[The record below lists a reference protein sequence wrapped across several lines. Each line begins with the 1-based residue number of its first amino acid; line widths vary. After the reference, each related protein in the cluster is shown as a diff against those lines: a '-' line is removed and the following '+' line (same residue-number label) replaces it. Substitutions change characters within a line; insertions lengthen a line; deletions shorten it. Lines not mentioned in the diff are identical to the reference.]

1 MNGNSSREPPL
12 SPSPSLSSSSMGSK
26 SRLLEWGSSVSIN
39 FDKPCVEF
47 ESTRL
52 SSTMRVKNN
61 RDELADEIYIYIYI
75 YIHGWKTRSVHRGS
89 VYRGRIFPFRRLTA
103 RPMDYLSSLYQPR
116 REKWRSFVSGGRTSG
131 RIGAIS
137 SRPRSNDARVP
148 LPVPGR
154 RELEKQLDPAYSI
167 RPLYLYRGYDIAS
180 FLFHVGELSS
190 LPFYG
195 FYATVI
201 CISLSLSLGRT
212 SYVLSFYRE
221 TEKIAKERS
230 QFLVTRL
237 EREWKGFFKS
247 REKYA
252 TRY

>member
-1 MNGNSSREPPL
+1 MDGRHVACTYTEDP
-12 SPSPSLSSSSMGSK
+12 
-26 SRLLEWGSSVSIN
+26 
-39 FDKPCVEF
+39 
-47 ESTRL
+47 
-52 SSTMRVKNN
+52 
-61 RDELADEIYIYIYI
+61 
-75 YIHGWKTRSVHRGS
+75 
-89 VYRGRIFPFRRLTA
+89 YRGRWIFPFRGLTA

-116 REKWRSFVSGGRTSG
+116 REKWRSFVSGERTSG

-167 RPLYLYRGYDIAS
+167 RPLYLYRGYDVAS
-180 FLFHVGELSS
+180 FLFHVGELSP

-201 CISLSLSLGRT
+201 SLSLGRT